1 MVSINGSSIQKLKN
15 MWQLVNS
22 KGNLKPY
29 IPKSHLFIKFKVE
42 FKVRYAAIV
51 PVKLIMLTG
60 FAGS

>member
-1 MVSINGSSIQKLKN
+1 MNGSSIQKLKN

-51 PVKLIMLTG
+51 PVKLIMLIG